1 MHDHEAACRGEQLA
15 HLSESYFVASEDED
29 VKDDV
34 LGNSALD
41 EGVVVLLGAGEVFY
55 VLPLA

>member
-1 MHDHEAACRGEQLA
+1 MHNHKAACRGEQLA
-15 HLSESYFVASEDED
+15 HLSESYFVTGEDKD

-41 EGVVVLLGAGEVFY
+41 EGVIVLLGAGEVFY